1 MPFCNTFYAMNWIGY
16 MSDMHIAGCCVVHE
30 AACDTCRAVARNMD
44 SEAVEHSIQEATAS
58 VRENISLVER
68 SLINLEEHT
77 G

>member
-1 MPFCNTFYAMNWIGY
+1 
-16 MSDMHIAGCCVVHE
+16 MHIAISCVTDE
-30 AACDTCRAVARNMD
+30 AAGGACRAVARNMD